1 MSDQCGDLA
10 EVGQPFP
17 DQLELRNLLLS
28 RNLSCGDWDYDIS
41 RSEKQDF
48 TADRTFGA
56 ARTVV
61 GVALVCIMLVCGVG
75 NFIFIVT
82 LARYKQLRNLTNLLI
97 ANLAVSDLLVAAVCC
112 PFEMDYYV
120 IKQLSWE
127 HGHVLCA
134 SVNYLRTVSLYVS
147 TNALLAIAIDR
158 YLAIVH
164 PLKPR
169 MKFQTAYVLIGVVWV
184 ASLLMAIPSAYFTA
198 ETTIPHTRAQNK
210 IFCGQIWPAEQQVSY
225 KSYFLFIFVLQFL
238 GPSLSMALCY
248 VQISRELW
256 FKSVPGFQT
265 EQIRKRLRCRR
276 KTVLVLMGILTV
288 YILCWAP
295 YYGFTIVRD
304 FYPTLVLKQKH
315 YITVFYMVE
324 CIAMSNS
331 MINTMFFVTVKNNTM
346 KYFKKMLLL
355 RWKTT
360 SGGTSKS
367 VQEQDL
373 RTTGMPGSDE
383 INQLQLK

>member
-1 MSDQCGDLA
+1 MSDHCSDFA
-10 EVGQPFP
+10 EVYQPFP
-17 DQLELRNLLLS
+17 EPLVLLS
-28 RNLSCGDWDYDIS
+28 QNLSCENWDYDIS
-41 RSEKQDF
+41 RSDRQDF
-48 TADRTFGA
+48 TAGGTFRA

-61 GVALVCIMLVCGVG
+61 GAALVSIMLVCGVG
-75 NFIFIVT
+75 NFIFMVT

-97 ANLAVSDLLVAAVCC
+97 ANLAFSDFLVAIVCC
-112 PFEMDYYV
+112 PFELDYYV
-120 IKQLSWE
+120 VKQLSWE
-127 HGHVLCA
+127 HGHILCA
-134 SVNYLRTVSLYVS
+134 SVNYLRTASLLVS

-169 MKFQTAYVLIGVVWV
+169 IQYQTAYVLIGVVWLS
-184 ASLLMAIPSAYFTA
+184 SLLLAIPSAYFTA
-198 ETTIPHTRAQNK
+198 ETVIPQTNAQHK

-238 GPSLSMALCY
+238 GPSVSMGLCY
-248 VQISRELW
+248 AQISRELW

-295 YYGFTIVRD
+295 YYAFTIVRD

-346 KYFKKMLLL
+346 KYFKKMILL
-355 RWKTT
+355 RWKSTY
-360 SGGTSKS
+360 GGSSKS
-367 VQEQDL
+367 TQEQDL
-373 RTTGMPGSDE
+373 RTTGLPVSDE
-383 INQLQLK
+383 VDQMQLK